1 MAAGSLDTWS
11 SAPPEQAAN
20 ILKKLVLT
28 VGISLDQRRKNMSL
42 EGVCSLM
49 SRGSRYKTNL
59 VIFPSCA
66 RKYNAGDSTPDELST
81 TIQVQDDSHG
91 GKKHFVEVVKA
102 IDDVNAYKVYD
113 KLRVERMNWHQL
125 GAWMKMATRMEKE
138 EKK

>member
-42 EGVCSLM
+42 EG
-49 SRGSRYKTNL
+49 
-59 VIFPSCA
+59 
-66 RKYNAGDSTPDELST
+66 AGDSTPDELSR